1 MAKPVKRRVPGGR
14 VTPKKGT
21 TESTTRRPAP
31 STRYTPPV
39 PREMKSSPI
48 WVPILMFFF
57 LIAGMLVI
65 LANYLGLLPG
75 DTSNA
80 YLGIGLAC
88 ICAGILVAT
97 QYR

>member
-14 VTPKKGT
+14 VTAKKGT
-21 TESTTRRPAP
+21 TPATARPNP

-39 PREMKSSPI
+39 PREVKSSPI

-65 LANYLGLLPG
+65 LANYLGILPG

>member
-1 MAKPVKRRVPGGR
+1 MAKPVKRRVSGGR
-14 VTPKKGT
+14 VTAKKG
-21 TESTTRRPAP
+21 STSASRPNP

-57 LIAGMLVI
+57 LGAGMLVI
-65 LANYLGLLPG
+65 LANYLGILPG

-80 YLGIGLAC
+80 YLGIGLAS

>member
-14 VTPKKGT
+14 VTAKKVAPAD
-21 TESTTRRPAP
+21 SRPAP

-39 PREMKSSPI
+39 PRHVKSSPI
-48 WVPILMFFF
+48 WVPILMFV
-57 LIAGMLVI
+57 LLGLGMLVI
-65 LANYLGLLPG
+65 LTNYLGVLPG

-80 YLGIGLAC
+80 YLGIGLLL
-88 ICAGILVAT
+88 ICAGIIVAT

>member
-14 VTPKKGT
+14 VTAKGT
-21 TESTTRRPAP
+21 ATADSRPNA

-39 PREMKSSPI
+39 PRQVKSSPM
-48 WVPILMFFF
+48 WVPILMFV
-57 LIAGMLVI
+57 LLGAGMLVI
-65 LANYLGLLPG
+65 LANYMGVLPG

-80 YLGIGLAC
+80 YLGIGLAL

>member
-14 VTPKKGT
+14 VTAKKGT
-21 TESTTRRPAP
+21 TPTESRPGA

-39 PREMKSSPI
+39 PRQIKSSPI
-48 WVPILMFFF
+48 WVPILMFV
-57 LIAGMLVI
+57 LLGLGMLVI
-65 LANYLGLLPG
+65 LANYLGVLPG

-80 YLGIGLAC
+80 YLGIGLAA

>member
-14 VTPKKGT
+14 VTTKKGT
-21 TESTTRRPAP
+21 TPAESRPGA

-39 PREMKSSPI
+39 PRQIKSSPI
-48 WVPILMFFF
+48 WVPILMFV
-57 LIAGMLVI
+57 LLGAGMLVI
-65 LANYLGLLPG
+65 LANYLGVLPG

-80 YLGIGLAC
+80 YLGIGLAL

>member
-14 VTPKKGT
+14 VTTKKGAAPA
-21 TESTTRRPAP
+21 ESRPTA

-39 PREMKSSPI
+39 PRQVKSSPI
-48 WVPILMFFF
+48 WVPILMFA
-57 LIAGMLVI
+57 LLGAGMLVI
-65 LANYLGLLPG
+65 LANYLGVLPG

-80 YLGIGLAC
+80 YLGIGLAL

>member
-14 VTPKKGT
+14 VTTKKR
-21 TESTTRRPAP
+21 STAASRPDP

-39 PREMKSSPI
+39 PREVKSSPV
-48 WVPILMFFF
+48 WVPVLMFFF

-65 LANYLGLLPG
+65 LANYMGILPG

-80 YLGIGLAC
+80 YLGIGLGC

>member
-14 VTPKKGT
+14 VTTKKGT
-21 TESTTRRPAP
+21 TPVDSRPNA

-39 PREMKSSPI
+39 PRQVKSSPI
-48 WVPILMFFF
+48 WVPILMFV
-57 LIAGMLVI
+57 LLGAGMLVI
-65 LANYLGLLPG
+65 LANYLGVLPG
-75 DTSNA
+75 ETSNA
-80 YLGIGLAC
+80 YLGIGLGS

>member
-14 VTPKKGT
+14 VTTKKRAAPAA
-21 TESTTRRPAP
+21 SRPNP

-57 LIAGMLVI
+57 LGAGMLVI
-65 LANYLGLLPG
+65 LANYLGVLPG

-80 YLGIGLAC
+80 YLGIGLAS